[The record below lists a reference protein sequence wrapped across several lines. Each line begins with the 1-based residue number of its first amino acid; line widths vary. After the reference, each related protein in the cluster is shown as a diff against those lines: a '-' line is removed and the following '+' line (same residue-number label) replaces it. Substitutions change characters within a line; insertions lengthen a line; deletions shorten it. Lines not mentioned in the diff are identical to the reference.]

1 MKYAGYA
8 WECECGYIEYG
19 EDASEECPRCHAVDS
34 FVKLP
39 EEEVNERNNEEND
52 EGIDVGAEE
61 L

>member
-1 MKYAGYA
+1 MTYADYA

-19 EDASEECPRCHAVDS
+19 EDASEKCPKCHAIDS

-39 EEEVNERNNEEND
+39 EEETEEKSKDEFND
-52 EGIDVGAEE
+52 E